1 MESRSTRCQ
10 PHEITFVPE
19 LQLRVHSPLYQP
31 VAEVGVLVD
40 RELCFHLSLP
50 PPRVF
55 DHLRADRIQDL
66 LLQWSVWLK
75 SLFPADVMTREV
87 SELPIVSTH
96 LVKQAVARSRR
107 ARCDEPTVRSPEHV
121 DNCIV
126 QVFIVQDE

>member
-31 VAEVGVLVD
+31 VAEVRILVD
-40 RELCFHLSLP
+40 GELSLHLP
-50 PPRVF
+50 LPAPRILN
-55 DHLRADRIQDL
+55 HLRTNRLKDL
-66 LLQWSVWLK
+66 LLQRSVRLQ
-75 SLFPADVMTREV
+75 SLLPAYMMTRKV
-87 SELPIVSTH
+87 SELLVISAH
-96 LVKQAVARSRR
+96 LVEQAISRSRCT
-107 ARCDEPTVRSPEHV
+107 RCDEPPIRSPEHV